1 MGLFRRDRSEASKP
15 ASPSATSPAPSA
27 SADAKRG
34 FWSRLG
40 DKLGATR
47 EQFNRGFE
55 DLFLGKRQLDETLL
69 EELETLLIGADVGLP
84 ATAEIIDD
92 IAGRIRR
99 HELADVDAVY
109 SALREHLR
117 ELLRPC
123 AQPLSFGDDTPFT
136 ILAVGINGA
145 GKTTTLGKLVYRLR
159 EAGHSV
165 VVAAGD
171 TFRAA
176 AREQLAQW
184 TERAGATLV
193 AQTNGDA
200 AAVAHDALQIAL
212 SRKAEVLLIDT
223 AGRLHTQTGLMDEL
237 KKIKRVLAKQRPEAP
252 HEVLLVLDG
261 GIGQN
266 ALTQLAEFDKAV
278 GVTGLCITKL
288 DGTAKG
294 GVLFAIAKQ
303 RAVPIRF
310 IGVGESAEDL
320 RPFDPDEFVDAL
332 LPPRRP

>member
-1 MGLFRRDRSEASKP
+1 MGLFRRDRSEASKTP
-15 ASPSATSPAPSA
+15 SPATPPAPTA

-34 FWSRLG
+34 LWSRLG

-47 EQFNRGFE
+47 EHFNRGLE

-69 EELETLLIGADVGLP
+69 EELETLLIGADIGLP

-99 HELADVDAVY
+99 HELADVNAVY
-109 SALREHLR
+109 GALREHLR

-123 AQPLSFGDDTPFT
+123 AQPLSFAGDKPFT

-145 GKTTTLGKLVYRLR
+145 GKTTTLGKLAYRLR
-159 EAGHSV
+159 EAGHAV

-184 TERAGATLV
+184 TEGAGATLI

-212 SRKAEVLLIDT
+212 SRKADVLLVDT

-237 KKIKRVLAKQRPEAP
+237 KKIKRVIAKQRAGAP

-278 GVTGLCITKL
+278 GVTGLCVTKL

-303 RAVPIRF
+303 RALPIRF

>member
-1 MGLFRRDRSEASKP
+1 MGLFRRDRSEASKSE
-15 ASPSATSPAPSA
+15 SPTTPPAPT
-27 SADAKRG
+27 ADAKRG

-47 EQFNRGFE
+47 EQFNRGLE

-123 AQPLSFGDDTPFT
+123 AQPLSFAGDKPFT

-145 GKTTTLGKLVYRLR
+145 GKTTTLGKLAYRLR

-184 TERAGATLV
+184 TERAGATLI

-212 SRKAEVLLIDT
+212 SRKAEVLLVDT

-237 KKIKRVLAKQRPEAP
+237 KKIKRVLAKQRPDAP
-252 HEVLLVLDG
+252 QEVLLVLDG

-303 RAVPIRF
+303 RSIPIRF
-310 IGVGESAEDL
+310 IGVGESADDL